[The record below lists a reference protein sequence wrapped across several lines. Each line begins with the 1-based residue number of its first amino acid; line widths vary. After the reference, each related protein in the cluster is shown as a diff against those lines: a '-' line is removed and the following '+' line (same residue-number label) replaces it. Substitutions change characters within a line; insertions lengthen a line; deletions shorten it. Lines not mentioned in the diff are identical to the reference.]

1 MGSSSQKEKTNEIQ
15 YDTELDLQILRE
27 DLAAELLAINQ
38 YQEHVE
44 SLTDEDAIRVLEHIR
59 DEKKE
64 HVSQLFKVIR
74 KLEGVHSRKLTKAV
88 LR

>member
-44 SLTDEDAIRVLEHIR
+44 SLTDEEAIRVLEHIK

-74 KLEGVHSRKLTKAV
+74 KLDSVQFRKLTKTAS
-88 LR
+88 R